1 MKLKYYLAL
10 VLMLL
15 ATPAKAELEIN
26 VAGAMRDPMPLAM
39 PEMIHDG
46 FFVGQYADKTAKSW
60 WPIWNVRG
68 CLRFCR
74 KTAIFRNLLQWIRSR
89 PL

>member
-46 FFVGQYADKTAKSW
+46 FFVGQ
-60 WPIWNVRG
+60 
-68 CLRFCR
+68 
-74 KTAIFRNLLQWIRSR
+74 
-89 PL
+89 